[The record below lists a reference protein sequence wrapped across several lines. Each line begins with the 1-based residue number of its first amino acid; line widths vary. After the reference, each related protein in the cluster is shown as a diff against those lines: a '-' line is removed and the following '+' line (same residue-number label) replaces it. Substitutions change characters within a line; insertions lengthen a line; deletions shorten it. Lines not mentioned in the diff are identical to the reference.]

1 MELGNVFTV
10 HPYRLQGTVFSTCMC
25 LLSMLNI
32 LLKSC
37 FSFELSRHEILNG
50 ILNSS
55 IYDPLIAPNY
65 EDDFPTNVSIQIV
78 IKNIHS
84 LDEINMVSLLVETE

>member
-1 MELGNVFTV
+1 MGLGSVVTV
-10 HPYRLQGTVFSTCMC
+10 RPYRLQGTVLSTCMC
-25 LLSMLNI
+25 LLSVLNI
-32 LLKSC
+32 LMNSC
-37 FSFELSRHEILNG
+37 FSFELSRHEILNK

-78 IKNIHS
+78 IKKHTQS
-84 LDEINMVSLLVETE
+84 